1 MTYTFASFQGLILI
15 SFVSLLLVSSFG
27 SMLSLLV
34 EEDGW
39 CIINYRYAFVFSL
52 LDKYDFAKSA
62 NTLTSTQY
70 KVPFMRWLA
79 TKLGTARHSRDCLTD
94 TSADT

>member
-1 MTYTFASFQGLILI
+1 MTHTFVAFQVLILI
-15 SFVSLLLVSSFG
+15 SFVPLLHVSSFG

-39 CIINYRYAFVFSL
+39 CIINYRYAFVFLL

-70 KVPFMRWLA
+70 MVPFMRWLA
-79 TKLGTARHSRDCLTD
+79 TRHVTARYANRWNIDLF
-94 TSADT
+94 